1 MSNVIPRLQQVGGAG
16 LLLYGSSAVVAS
28 RFMDLQTDMGWWGQ
42 VTGFVGSGLALL
54 LWPWLRRRFF
64 DAKDSARLQDELNE
78 LDKSMV
84 NKPTGNT
91 GSCNCVNC
99 NCVNCNCACQLP
111 SEALKDIEAI
121 HRLASR
127 MRGHEEG
134 TELCRSLQNCLFDLH
149 HAEDLAS
156 DKDSAEDSDD
166 SGTE

>member
-1 MSNVIPRLQQVGGAG
+1 MSNVVPRLQQVGGAG

-99 NCVNCNCACQLP
+99 NCAVSYTHLTLP
-111 SEALKDIEAI
+111 TS
-121 HRLASR
+121 
-127 MRGHEEG
+127 
-134 TELCRSLQNCLFDLH
+134 DLV
-149 HAEDLAS
+149 
-156 DKDSAEDSDD
+156 
-166 SGTE
+166 